1 MEFYSNLTPAE
12 KNKLIQFPV
21 YITLLAANLDGKL
34 DDKEKQ
40 KATEIAQIKHY
51 DNKEPLLVKFYQ
63 DVQEVFAQNLDS
75 LDAQLPKDKDQ
86 REQAIRQQL
95 GELEGILAK
104 LSTQYNNAMHRS
116 IQAFKEHVSKAHEN
130 VLEHFFF
137 PFPIKGFTE

>member
-1 MEFYSNLTPAE
+1 MEFYTNLTEAE

-21 YITLLAANLDGKL
+21 YITLLAANLDGQL
-34 DDKEKQ
+34 DEREKQ

-51 DNKEPLLVKFYQ
+51 ENKEPLLKKFYE
-63 DVQEVFAQNLDS
+63 DVQQVFSRNLEL
-75 LDAQLPKDKDQ
+75 LDTQLPKDKDQ
-86 REQAIRQQL
+86 REAAIRQQL

-130 VLEHFFF
+130 VLEHFLF